1 MCKSIVWRLF
11 VGSEVFSA
19 FRRKKWMRRCVSW
32 RRDIRVRRTWQSRGR
47 NWKVPPEL
55 EGKWDSFCWHQLLQR
70 WSRKTD
76 MFCLDFLNEQRRP
89 YGPAQHLR
97 IAAGDPRKGLPSTW
111 ISVASPRRWC
121 RFWAWLTRLQALFC
135 WRSAVGF
142 GLTTKTAQDHQ
153 AKSNAPCW
161 WAAYCGLPFAFLA
174 TFLDAPNFHP
184 VFKAVAYGYRWHQ
197 AAMQEATVHRS
208 VVESPVYCGKFSEAQ
223 TVAKWPRYR
232 GFHCKFRC
240 SYLWDAGDTKSLK
253 PVFCFPRDSSRC
265 QVNQL
270 TGKARISD
278 VIRSRFNAW
287 KPDKS

>member
-19 FRRKKWMRRCVSW
+19 FWRKKWMRRCVSW

-55 EGKWDSFCWHQLLQR
+55 EGKWDSFKDTSFATLKQELHSC
-70 WSRKTD
+70 
-76 MFCLDFLNEQRRP
+76 FALDFLNEPRRP
-89 YGPAQHLR
+89 YGPARHLR

-111 ISVASPRRWC
+111 SARSWVWNTFCLWVLISVASPRRWC
-121 RFWAWLTRLQALFC
+121 RFWAWLTWLQALFC

-184 VFKAVAYGYRWHQ
+184 VFKALAYGYRWHQ

-208 VVESPVYCGKFSEAQ
+208 VVESPVYCGKFSEAL
-223 TVAKWPRYR
+223 R
-232 GFHCKFRC
+232 
-240 SYLWDAGDTKSLK
+240 L
-253 PVFCFPRDSSRC
+253 
-265 QVNQL
+265 
-270 TGKARISD
+270 
-278 VIRSRFNAW
+278 
-287 KPDKS
+287 